1 MFLLVVATLLALPI
15 SLLTAGA
22 WLSDVWRARKA
33 ARARSRG
40 SVSRPEPRR

>member
-1 MFLLVVATLLALPI
+1 MLLLVVETFLALLVP
-15 SLLTAGA
+15 LLTAGA
-22 WLSDVWRARKA
+22 WLSDIWRARKA